1 VAAGYIRATDSDR
14 DETSRVLDSAL
25 SDGQLSMEE
34 YRQRVS
40 AANRATTVGELNS
53 LVEDLQIPSAPAQL
67 PRPAHRRGIL
77 VAGAAVL
84 GLAALGVGW
93 KVLGGTASQTAS
105 PPSATPSATSAAAIP
120 PMTSPPPPPPQLLTV
135 DGLTGL
141 LAQMRTGIGDTM
153 GYRLVV
159 YADHA
164 DLDRPDPQDPHNS
177 VTYHYGSSGWA
188 KQGASA
194 IPPTSNAADLS
205 KFNVQEVVNVLRGAP
220 LSLHINDPNNYVTY
234 LMIEAG
240 SDRGLALSIYMS
252 RDRES
257 GDIGLNADGTVRW
270 IKPAVD

>member
-25 SDGQLSMEE
+25 GDGQLSMEE

-40 AANRATTVGELNS
+40 AANRAKTVGELKS
-53 LVEDLQIPSAPAQL
+53 LLEDLQIPSAPAQL
-67 PRPAHRRGIL
+67 AKPANRRGIL
-77 VAGAAVL
+77 AAGAAVL

-93 KVLGGTASQTAS
+93 KVLGNTASSQTAS
-105 PPSATPSATSAAAIP
+105 SPSATPSATRAAAITAT
-120 PMTSPPPPPPQLLTV
+120 TSPPPPPQLLTV

-141 LAQMRTGIGDTM
+141 LAQMRKEIGDTM

-177 VTYHYGSSGWA
+177 VTYRYDGRAWL

-194 IPPTSNAADLS
+194 IPSTSNAADLS
-205 KFNVQEVVNVLRGAP
+205 RFNVQEVVNVLRGAP
-220 LSLHINDPNNYVTY
+220 LSLHINDADNYVTY

-240 SDRGLALSIYMS
+240 SDHGLALSIYMS

-270 IKPAVD
+270 IKPAVN